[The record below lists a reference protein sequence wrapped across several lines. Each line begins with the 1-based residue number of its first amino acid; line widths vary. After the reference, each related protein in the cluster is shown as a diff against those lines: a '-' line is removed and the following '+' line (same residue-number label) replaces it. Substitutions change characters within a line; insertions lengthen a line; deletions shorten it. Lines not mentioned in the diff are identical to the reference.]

1 MAAPEKTVPK
11 TIALVQAIHAVLPQ
25 TQCKRCGYADCHA
38 YAQAIADGEAHIN
51 QCPPG
56 GAEGM
61 ARLAQVTGLSALGMV
76 LNPTHGREGPRH
88 LVRIDEAA
96 CIGCTLC
103 IQACPVDCIVG
114 APKHMHVVMTDHCT
128 GCELCLPACP
138 VDCMHLEDATPGQT
152 GWNAWSAEQ
161 AGEAFERYEWHQ
173 TRTAR
178 DAREQAQRLSAHSPT
193 AVNPQIEPAAS

>member
-1 MAAPEKTVPK
+1 MAFVE
-11 TIALVQAIHAVLPQ
+11 AIHAVLPQ
-25 TQCKRCGYADCHA
+25 TQCTRCGYADCHA
-38 YAQAIADGEAHIN
+38 YAQAIADGQASIN

-56 GAEGM
+56 GTQGI
-61 ARLAQVTGLSALGMV
+61 ARLAQVTGQSALGMA
-76 LNPTHGREGPRH
+76 LNPMHGHEGPRH

-138 VDCMHLEDATPGQT
+138 VDCMHLEDATPGQA

-161 AGEAFERYEWHQ
+161 AADALTRYEWHQ

-178 DAREQAQRLSAHSPT
+178 DAREQEERLSARSP
-193 AVNPQIEPAAS
+193 AGVNPQQIEPAAN